1 MLTKRRNMK
10 TERFQNFKLCSCMV
24 SIIARQAQFAP
35 WGNAMCVIKRLI
47 VTDGY
52 RVRKDFTIASCVG
65 FRSDGLED
73 LALLIIC
80 VI

>member
-1 MLTKRRNMK
+1 MM
-10 TERFQNFKLCSCMV
+10 

-52 RVRKDFTIASCVG
+52 RVRKDWVPKDCKNASCVG

>member
-1 MLTKRRNMK
+1 M
-10 TERFQNFKLCSCMV
+10 
-24 SIIARQAQFAP
+24 RQAQFAP
-35 WGNAMCVIKRLI
+35 WGNAMCAIKRLI

-52 RVRKDFTIASCVG
+52 RVRKDCTIASCVG

>member
-1 MLTKRRNMK
+1 
-10 TERFQNFKLCSCMV
+10 MV
-24 SIIARQAQFAP
+24 SIIARQAQFVP

-52 RVRKDFTIASCVG
+52 RVRKDCTIAIASCVG

>member
-1 MLTKRRNMK
+1 MLIFSKK
-10 TERFQNFKLCSCMV
+10 TQFSKLQIVFLHGMV
-24 SIIARQAQFAP
+24 SIVVRQAQFAP

-52 RVRKDFTIASCVG
+52 RVRKDCTIASCVG

>member
-1 MLTKRRNMK
+1 
-10 TERFQNFKLCSCMV
+10 MV

-52 RVRKDFTIASCVG
+52 RVRIAQLPVA
-65 FRSDGLED
+65 
-73 LALLIIC
+73 LASGQMAWKI
-80 VI
+80 